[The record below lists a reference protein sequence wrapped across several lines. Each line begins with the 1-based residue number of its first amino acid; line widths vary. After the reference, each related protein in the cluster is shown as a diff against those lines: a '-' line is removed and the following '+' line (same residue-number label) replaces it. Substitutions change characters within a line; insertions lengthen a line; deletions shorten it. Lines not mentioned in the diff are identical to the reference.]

1 MSARRWL
8 PPAMWAALILVL
20 TSIPSPPDAPGG
32 VPHLD
37 KVVHF
42 VLYAGLG
49 WLFTRALGTRTR
61 RAIALAVF
69 AMAIFAAVDEW
80 HQQFFARDPA
90 IPDWIAD
97 VLGASAGMLV
107 ALRVRRVQSAQ

>member
-8 PPAMWAALILVL
+8 PPALWAALILVL
-20 TSIPSPPDAPGG
+20 TSIPSPPGAPGG
-32 VPHLD
+32 IPHLD

-49 WLFTRALGTRTR
+49 WLVTRALRTRTAR
-61 RAIALAVF
+61 ALAWVVL
-69 AMAIFAAVDEW
+69 AIAIFAAVDEW
-80 HQQFFARDPA
+80 HQRFFARDPG

-97 VLGASAGMLV
+97 VLGASAGVLV
-107 ALRVRRVQSAQ
+107 ALRVRRVETA